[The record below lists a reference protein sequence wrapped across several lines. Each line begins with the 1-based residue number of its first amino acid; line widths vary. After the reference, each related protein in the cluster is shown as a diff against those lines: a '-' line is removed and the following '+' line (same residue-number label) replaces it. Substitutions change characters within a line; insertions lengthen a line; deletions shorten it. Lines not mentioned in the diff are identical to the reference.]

1 MTPPRGHPVARSS
14 RRRAT
19 IAREEA
25 NIATFRVDPAAT
37 KHEIRHAV
45 ESSSSRCKVERVRHD
60 EPARQEEA
68 RRQADRY
75 RKPAWKKAIVEL
87 AEGHTI
93 EYFEGV

>member
-1 MTPPRGHPVARSS
+1 MDLHEVIQRPIVTEKSA
-14 RRRAT
+14 

-37 KHEIRHAV
+37 KNEIRRAV
-45 ESSSSRCKVERVRHD
+45 EELFEVKVQAVRTMNQPGKKKRVGKKIG
-60 EPARQEEA
+60 
-68 RRQADRY
+68 
-75 RKPAWKKAIVEL
+75 RKPSWKKAIVEL

>member
-1 MTPPRGHPVARSS
+1 MNLHDVIQRPIVTEKSA
-14 RRRAT
+14 

-25 NIATFRVDPAAT
+25 NIATFRVNPDAT
-37 KHEIRHAV
+37 KHEIQRAV
-45 ESSSSRCKVERVRHD
+45 EELFEVKVDRVRTMNQ
-60 EPARQEEA
+60 PGKKKRVGKTIG
-68 RRQADRY
+68 

>member
-1 MTPPRGHPVARSS
+1 MNIHGIIFRPLVTEKSS
-14 RRRAT
+14 

-25 NIATFRVDPAAT
+25 NIATFRVAPAAT
-37 KHEIRHAV
+37 KQEIRRAV
-45 ESSSSRCKVERVRHD
+45 EELFAVKVSTVRTMQQPGKKKRVGKKIG
-60 EPARQEEA
+60 
-68 RRQADRY
+68 

>member
-1 MTPPRGHPVARSS
+1 MNLHDVIQRPIVTEKSS
-14 RRRAT
+14 
-19 IAREEA
+19 IAREEG

-37 KHEIRHAV
+37 KHEIQRAV
-45 ESSSSRCKVERVRHD
+45 EALFEVKVTTVRTMQQPGKKKRVGKNVG
-60 EPARQEEA
+60 
-68 RRQADRY
+68 

>member
-1 MTPPRGHPVARSS
+1 MNMHDVIQRPIVTEKSA
-14 RRRAT
+14 

-37 KHEIRHAV
+37 KNEIRQAV
-45 ESSSSRCKVERVRHD
+45 ESLFEVKVERVRTMNQPGKKKRVGKHVG
-60 EPARQEEA
+60 
-68 RRQADRY
+68 

-87 AEGHTI
+87 AEGHAI

>member
-1 MTPPRGHPVARSS
+1 MNLHDVIQRPIVTEKSA
-14 RRRAT
+14 

-37 KHEIRHAV
+37 KSEIRRAV
-45 ESSSSRCKVERVRHD
+45 EELFEVKVERVRTLNQ
-60 EPARQEEA
+60 PGKKKRVGKNIG
-68 RRQADRY
+68 

-87 AEGHTI
+87 AEGQTI

>member
-1 MTPPRGHPVARSS
+1 MNMHDVIQQPIVTEKSA
-14 RRRAT
+14 

-37 KHEIRHAV
+37 KNEIRQAV
-45 ESSSSRCKVERVRHD
+45 ETLFEVKVERVRTMNQPGKKKRVGKHIG
-60 EPARQEEA
+60 
-68 RRQADRY
+68 